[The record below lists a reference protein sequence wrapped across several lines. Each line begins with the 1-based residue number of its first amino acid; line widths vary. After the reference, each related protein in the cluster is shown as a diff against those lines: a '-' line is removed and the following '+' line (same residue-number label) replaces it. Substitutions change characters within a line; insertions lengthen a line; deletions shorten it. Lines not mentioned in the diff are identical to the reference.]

1 MKSSMLNFC
10 DCATYE
16 LSPDPIVLKIKNPG
30 INPKKLE
37 KK

>member
-1 MKSSMLNFC
+1 MKLIMSNFS

-16 LSPDPIVLKIKNPG
+16 LSPDPMVLKIKNPG
-30 INPKKLE
+30 MNPKKLE